1 MEQSFLGK
9 DVKSEDVWAQ
19 NSRDLDLMNL
29 EICPGDCIF
38 QGHQGILMKI
48 TLPFGNIHLKILS
61 IYSDDIFFNVNL
73 KGGSSLKFQ
82 IRRI

>member
-1 MEQSFLGK
+1 MVQSFLGK

-61 IYSDDIFFNVNL
+61 MFILMTYFSM
-73 KGGSSLKFQ
+73 
-82 IRRI
+82 